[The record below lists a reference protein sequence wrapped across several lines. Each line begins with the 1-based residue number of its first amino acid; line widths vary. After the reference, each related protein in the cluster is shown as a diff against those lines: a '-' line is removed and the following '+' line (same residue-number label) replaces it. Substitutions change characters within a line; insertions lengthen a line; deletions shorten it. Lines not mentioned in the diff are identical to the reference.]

1 MSRISETFAR
11 CKREGRAALVGY
23 LTGFDPDRDGSL
35 ERLLAAADA
44 GLDVLELGVP
54 FSDPNAD
61 GPRIQGAM
69 VRALKS
75 GATVSGVLEL
85 ARAVRHAKPDLPIV
99 LFSYANP
106 LLAFGPERL
115 ATQASE
121 RGVDGVLVVDLPADH
136 ADMLRVPLKQKG
148 IDWIGLVAPTTTEAR
163 MDRVL
168 ESTTGFV
175 YAVTLRGV
183 TGAALDA
190 ERPELVEQL
199 AKIRARTK
207 LPIAAGFGVRTHQQ
221 AASLGRNADGVVVG
235 TALVEASERSTA
247 ALAELVAELRHALG
261 PAGSGGGSGDA

>member
-23 LTGFDPDRDGSL
+23 LTGFDPDRDASL

-69 VRALKS
+69 VRALQA
-75 GATVSGVLEL
+75 GATVQGVLEL
-85 ARAVRHAKPDLPIV
+85 ARAVREAKPQLPIV

-115 ATQASE
+115 AYEASKQ
-121 RGVDGVLVVDLPADH
+121 GVDGILVVDLPADH
-136 ADMLRVPLKQKG
+136 AEMLRVPCKQRG
-148 IDWIGLVAPTTTEAR
+148 LDWIGLVAPTTTEAR
-163 MDRVL
+163 MGRVL
-168 ESTTGFV
+168 EHTTGFV

-190 ERPELVEQL
+190 DRPELTEQL
-199 AKIRARTK
+199 AKIRTRTK
-207 LPIAAGFGVRTHQQ
+207 LPIAAGFGIRTPDQ
-221 AASLGRNADGVVVG
+221 AAVIGAKADGVVVG
-235 TALVEASERSTA
+235 TALVEASERSTQ
-247 ALAELVAELRHALG
+247 ALSQLVADLRSGLATRS
-261 PAGSGGGSGDA
+261 GSEGT